1 MDQEA
6 ECDSMPVELW
16 RALLLASMTDD
27 SSEFYN
33 DTGPLWYDDYDE
45 K

>member
-1 MDQEA
+1 MEESVDI
-6 ECDSMPVELW
+6 MPAELW

-27 SSEFYN
+27 ACEFY
-33 DTGPLWYDDYDE
+33 DDSPLWYDDYDE